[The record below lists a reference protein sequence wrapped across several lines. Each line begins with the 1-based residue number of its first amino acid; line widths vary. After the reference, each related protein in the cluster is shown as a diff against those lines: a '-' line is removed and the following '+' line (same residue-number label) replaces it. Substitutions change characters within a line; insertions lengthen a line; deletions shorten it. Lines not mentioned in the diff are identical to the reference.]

1 MSDILRVLW
10 TVVPRIAPQPWLN
23 CKRCRGIR
31 LFRSSEKFRVNANG
45 KRLDAWLIYKC
56 TSCDSTWN
64 RPILERRHVRTI
76 DPLFLMSLRA
86 NDPELARRLAFD
98 GENLRRKVG
107 LVEKF
112 DDVVVRKEV
121 LSESMTPARWL
132 EILCAVPEMTGVR
145 VDRLLAT
152 GLHLSRS
159 RIRNLQDTGDL
170 AVSPEGSRMRTAAR
184 DGMRVTI
191 DLSEKYDRDRI
202 AMAARSSDPG
212 ETRRDGWSEGQA

>member
-1 MSDILRVLW
+1 MSDALRVLW
-10 TVVPRIAPQPWLN
+10 TVVPRIAPQPWLKCN
-23 CKRCRGIR
+23 RCRGTR
-31 LFRSSEKFRVNANG
+31 RFRSSEKIRVNANG

-64 RPILERRHVRTI
+64 RPVLERRPVGMI

-86 NDPELARRLAFD
+86 NEPDLVRRLAFD
-98 GENLRRKVG
+98 TENLRRKVG
-107 LVEKF
+107 LVEEF

-121 LSESMTPARWL
+121 LSESMPPARRL
-132 EILCAVPEMTGVR
+132 EIRCAVPETTRLR

-152 GLHLSRS
+152 ELRLSRS

-170 AVSPEGSRMRTAAR
+170 AVSPEGSRMLRTAVR

-191 DLSEKYDRDRI
+191 ELSEAYDCDRI
-202 AMAARSSDPG
+202 ALAARSSD
-212 ETRRDGWSEGQA
+212 